1 MKLTAAPAPARR
13 IVVLARPESST
24 AIVDRL
30 VSRGITHKIDVVQN
44 QAELDG
50 ALASSVS
57 LVIANDQ
64 MEPGY
69 ERLIERLGNTP
80 LVIYGG
86 RFDEALI
93 ERALAAG
100 AADWVTED
108 QLGRLPSVVS
118 RELARAEETA
128 EHLQKLWL
136 YEKLVDAIP
145 FVLFVKDAKE
155 LRLQVVNKTF
165 ADAFNTTKD
174 WLLGKLDHDYFPKE
188 QADSFIDIDRGVLAR
203 KEMVSFEEVARS
215 GVDGA
220 GEDRIYATRKFPLLD
235 EDGNAIF
242 LVGITEDITARKQ
255 AESQLKAQRS
265 MLDEAHEQI
274 QASLQEVEKNQAIS
288 ARSLASYQQR
298 ALQMELIRQ
307 QNEDLDRFANDLAQ
321 AKRIAEEKSRE
332 LETAARLR
340 SEFLANFSH
349 EIRTP
354 LNGIIGYADLLMR
367 EEGSRLTPH
376 GRRDLNVIK
385 ANAKT
390 LLALINDILD
400 LSKIESG
407 YVDVVAETVNVS
419 ELVDECTATVREY
432 LKGKAVDIHARV
444 AAEAREITTDGLKLR
459 QILLN
464 LLSNAAKFT
473 EAGEIV
479 LDIETLGNGVILKV
493 EDTGVGIPQEQ
504 LPFVFEKFRQ
514 VDGSSTRKAGGTGL
528 GLAIVQ
534 ELSRVLGGNV
544 EVASVF
550 GRGTTFTVRL
560 PGVLDGAAEKP
571 ELHQAMRLDADSKPR
586 VLVVDDD
593 PLIHQLL
600 SRDLEAEGFEVLRAM
615 DGVEALQIAR
625 EQRPNAV
632 VLDIHLPRLDG
643 WSVLGEIKSTPDLA
657 HIPVILLSVEEQRA
671 RGFSLGAC
679 EYLVK
684 PVEPQRLVSVVGR
697 LAGAGTGEIL
707 VVDDD
712 ADTRELVSR
721 NLKAAGFSVAEARD
735 GDEALLRLRV
745 SPPSLLILD
754 LVMPGRDGF
763 AVLKQARSEGM
774 DLPVVVLTGKDL
786 SADEQKVLREGM
798 AALVHKGGLALEKV
812 VEEARKLLVDRHLEE
827 SQKMPRILYVED
839 SPQNRDVVRRY
850 LQNEFEILEAEDGEH
865 GLERA
870 RKDHPELI
878 LMDLSLPRL
887 DGWEATRRLKADEA
901 LRGIPVIALTAHAS
915 REDQVKAREAGCD
928 DYLTKPVDRDLLIAT
943 MRRHLSGRRNG

>member
-1 MKLTAAPAPARR
+1 MKLTAAPAPDRR
-13 IVVLARPESST
+13 IVVLARPEVSPS
-24 AIVDRL
+24 IVDRL
-30 VSRGITHKIDVVQN
+30 VSKGITHSIDVVHN
-44 QAELDG
+44 QLDLDR
-50 ALASSVS
+50 ALQSPVS
-57 LVIANDQ
+57 LVLASDQ

-69 ERLIERLGNTP
+69 ERLLEKLGNTP

-86 RFDEALI
+86 KFDESLI
-93 ERALAAG
+93 ERALASG
-100 AADWVTED
+100 AADWITED
-108 QLGRLPSVVS
+108 QLGRLAAVVK
-118 RELARAEETA
+118 RELGRAEETA
-128 EHLQKLWL
+128 DHLQKLWL
-136 YEKLVDAIP
+136 YERLVDSIP

-165 ADAFNTTKD
+165 ADAFNTSKD

-188 QADSFIDIDRGVLAR
+188 QADSFIRIDRGVLES
-203 KEMVSFEEVARS
+203 KEMLSFEEVARS
-215 GVDGA
+215 GVEGS
-220 GEDRIYATRKFPLLD
+220 GEDRVYATRKFPLLD
-235 EDGNAIF
+235 DDGNAIF
-242 LVGITEDITARKQ
+242 LIGITEDITARKQ
-255 AESQLKAQRS
+255 AENQLRAQRTQ
-265 MLDEAHEQI
+265 LDEANEQL
-274 QASLQEVEKNQAIS
+274 QASMQEVEKNQAIS

-321 AKRIAEEKSRE
+321 AKRVAEEKSKE

-385 ANAKT
+385 ANART

-407 YVDVVAETVNVS
+407 FVDVVTERVNVT

-432 LKGKAVDIHARV
+432 LKGKAVDIHTNVV
-444 AAEAREITTDGLKLR
+444 ATAREITTDGLKLR

-479 LDIETLGNGVILKV
+479 LDIDTSGSGVIIKI

-514 VDGSSTRKAGGTGL
+514 VDGSSTRRAGGTGL

-534 ELSRVLGGNV
+534 ELSKVLGGNV

-550 GRGTTFTVRL
+550 GRGTTFIVNL
-560 PGVLDGAAEKP
+560 PGVLEGVAEKP
-571 ELHQAMRLDADSKPR
+571 ETPAFMRLETDSQPR

-625 EQRPNAV
+625 EQRPNAI

-643 WSVLGEIKSTPDLA
+643 WGVLAEIKDSADLA
-657 HIPVILLSVEEQRA
+657 QIPVILLSVEEQRA

-697 LAGAGTGEIL
+697 LAGTGAGEVL

-712 ADTRELVSR
+712 AETRELVSR
-721 NLKAAGFSVAEARD
+721 NLIAAGFSVAEARD

-786 SADEQKVLREGM
+786 TSDEQKVLREGM

-812 VEEARKLLVDRHLEE
+812 VEEARKALLDSHAQE
-827 SQKMPRILYVED
+827 SQKLPRILYVED
-839 SPQNRDVVRRY
+839 SAQNRDVVRRY
-850 LQNEFEILEAEDGEH
+850 LQGDFEILEAEDGEH

-870 RKDHPELI
+870 KKEKPELI
-878 LMDLSLPRL
+878 LMDLSLPRI
-887 DGWEATRRLKADEA
+887 DGWEATRRLKADES
-901 LRGIPVIALTAHAS
+901 LKRIPVIALTAHAS
-915 REDQVKAREAGCD
+915 REDQLKAREAGCD
-928 DYLTKPVDRDLLIAT
+928 DYLTKPVDRDLLVAT
-943 MRRHLSGRRNG
+943 MRRHLSGRKHV